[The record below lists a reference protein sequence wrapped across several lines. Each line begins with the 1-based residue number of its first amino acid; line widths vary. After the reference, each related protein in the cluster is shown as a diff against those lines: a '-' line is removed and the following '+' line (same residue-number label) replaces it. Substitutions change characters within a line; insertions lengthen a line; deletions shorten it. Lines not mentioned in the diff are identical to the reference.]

1 MHPADKAQILAAPAR
16 LDPIHLAAQ
25 TGGDLL
31 LQRDLLH
38 LFVGQSAKLMAA
50 MRIASPRGA
59 ADLAHKLSGSA
70 RAIGAF
76 ELAEA
81 AGKLEGTLAGEE
93 AQTALESVV
102 VALGRT
108 LGAIEAY
115 LSELSSQP
123 AP

>member
-1 MHPADKAQILAAPAR
+1 MKLADKAQVLAAPAP

-31 LQRDLLH
+31 LQRDLLN
-38 LFVGQSAKLMAA
+38 LFVAQSAELMAA
-50 MRIASPRGA
+50 MRIANPRA
-59 ADLAHKLSGSA
+59 AGDLAHKLSGSA

-81 AGKLEGTLAGEE
+81 AAKLEGKLDGKE
-93 AQTALESVV
+93 AQTALESVAA
-102 VALGRT
+102 ALGRA